1 MFFVAMASYAQQS
14 RLANQYFANGEYEKA
29 ATLYRQLYEKEP
41 MNEFYFQRVTECLI
55 TMNKYS
61 DAKDLVLAEIKKKP
75 EVISLLVTLG
85 SLYDRMNEGEDA
97 KKQYALAIGRLDK
110 QPQSTD
116 ELARAF
122 IGYSLFPEAIE
133 AYEKGGKISGNV
145 KPFAFSLGDLYRRTG
160 DTKKMIYYYLLSVE
174 QFRGNMDYLKQTFEK
189 NLNEDEIKEMQ
200 AQIFTLMQSN
210 PEEILYPEL
219 LEWSYLQQKDYKK
232 ALRQARAID
241 MKMEGMG
248 ERVFQVGNIA
258 YDDADYNTAI
268 EAYSYIIE
276 NFSINS
282 GFYLS
287 AKRALLNSKKQ
298 KITSSFSYTKED
310 LASLQQE
317 YESFLTEYG
326 RNTQTA
332 ALMVEFADF
341 EALYMN
347 NLKKAQ
353 EILLEVIDFGGVAPT
368 DIAGAKLKL
377 GDYYLMDGDRWE
389 ASLLYSQVDKA
400 FKEGVLGEDA
410 RYRNARLSYFTG
422 DFEWAQQQFDILK
435 SATTRLIANDAI
447 DMSVFIMDNLNLD
460 TTDVTL
466 AMFATAELL
475 VFQNKFND
483 AFTKL
488 DSVATLFPEH
498 SLIDDIYYTKAQ
510 IYKKLQQ
517 PEKAIEMYNLIIEK
531 YKDEIRADNAIYEM
545 ARMYDYQ
552 LNDTAKA
559 QELYFKL
566 FTEYTGSTFVVD
578 ARKRYRILRGDNMEK
593 S

>member
-1 MFFVAMASYAQQS
+1 MFFVAIASYAQQS

-55 TMNKYS
+55 TMNKFS

-85 SLYDRMNEGEDA
+85 SLNDRMNEGEDA

-189 NLNEDEIKEMQ
+189 NLTEDEIKEMQ

-298 KITSSFSYTKED
+298 KITSSFTYTKED
-310 LASLQQE
+310 LVSLQQE

-475 VFQNKFND
+475 VFQNKFSE

-510 IYKKLQQ
+510 IYRKLQQ

>member
-1 MFFVAMASYAQQS
+1 MFFVAIASYAQQS

-189 NLNEDEIKEMQ
+189 NLTEDEIKEMQ

-210 PEEILYPEL
+210 PDEILYPEL

-298 KITSSFSYTKED
+298 KITSSFTYTKED
-310 LASLQQE
+310 LTSLQQE

-475 VFQNKFND
+475 VFQNKFSE

-510 IYKKLQQ
+510 IYRKLQQ

>member
-1 MFFVAMASYAQQS
+1 MFFVAIASYAQQS

-210 PEEILYPEL
+210 PDEILYPEL

-475 VFQNKFND
+475 VFQNKFSE

-510 IYKKLQQ
+510 IYRKLQQ

>member
-1 MFFVAMASYAQQS
+1 MFFVAIASYAQQS

-61 DAKDLVLAEIKKKP
+61 DAKDLVLGEIKKKP

-122 IGYSLFPEAIE
+122 IGYSLFPQAIE

-145 KPFAFSLGDLYRRTG
+145 KPYAFSLGDLYRRTG

-189 NLNEDEIKEMQ
+189 NLTEDEIKEMQ

-210 PEEILYPEL
+210 PDEILYPEL

-268 EAYSYIIE
+268 EAYTYIIE

-298 KITSSFSYTKED
+298 KITSSFTYTKED
-310 LASLQQE
+310 LVSLQQE

-368 DIAGAKLKL
+368 DIASAKLKL

-435 SATTRLIANDAI
+435 SATTRLISNDAI

-488 DSVATLFPEH
+488 DSVAILFPEH